1 MFIGEPC
8 GPYIPFVDPEPYML
22 SVSLLLKIRIVAR
35 EAVDACMNGRLQ
47 ETSCATPYKFL
58 PDFAQFPLYST
69 HKWLVTKHLMKFP
82 VSIFL
87 ERGEDVKR
95 QLRCLL

>member
-35 EAVDACMNGRLQ
+35 EAVKVYFTGN
-47 ETSCATPYKFL
+47 
-58 PDFAQFPLYST
+58 
-69 HKWLVTKHLMKFP
+69 
-82 VSIFL
+82 
-87 ERGEDVKR
+87 
-95 QLRCLL
+95 